1 MAVTVEELVERLL
14 AGNRRALGRI
24 LTLIEDDSPAGR
36 RALQLLYPKA
46 GRAHTVGLTGSA
58 GSGKSTI
65 SGALARELRRRGKT
79 LGIVAIDPTSPFS
92 QGALLGDRIRMQDLT
107 ADPEVFLRSMATRG
121 SLGGLAPS
129 TAGIVA
135 ALDAFGKDV
144 VLVET
149 VGAGQD
155 EVEVAMMA
163 DTTVVVLTP
172 GSGDDVQ
179 AMKAGIMEIADI
191 LVVNKSDLPNADL
204 LARQLAAVV
213 EQSRDRRKTP
223 ILKTSAANEEG
234 IDALADALDEHRA
247 YIEQAGVR
255 DRHKREQAR
264 HQVLA
269 LARQR
274 LIDRVVAAH
283 TDGRL
288 EQLVQQV
295 AAHQIDPHT
304 AAEQLIES
312 TP

>member
-1 MAVTVEELVERLL
+1 MSDTAELVERLL

-24 LTLIEDDSPAGR
+24 LTRIENDTASGR
-36 RALQLLYPKA
+36 EALRLLYPRA
-46 GRAHTVGLTGSA
+46 GKAHTVGLTGSA
-58 GSGKSTI
+58 GSGKSTLT
-65 SGALARELRRRGKT
+65 GALAREFRARGRS

-92 QGALLGDRIRMQDLT
+92 HGALLGDRIRMQDLT
-107 ADPEVFLRSMATRG
+107 ADTNVFLRSMATRG
-121 SLGGLAPS
+121 NLGGLAPS
-129 TAGIVA
+129 TAGVVM

-155 EVEVAMMA
+155 EVEVAAMA

-204 LARQLAAVV
+204 LARQLASIIDAAAKG
-213 EQSRDRRKTP
+213 RRTP
-223 ILKTSAANEEG
+223 IVRTASALNEG
-234 IDALADALDEHRA
+234 IGDLADALDEHRA
-247 YIEQAGVR
+247 YLTTSGEAAAHR
-255 DRHKREQAR
+255 SEQAR

-274 LIDRVVAAH
+274 LIDRLVTTQGSDGSIDEVVA
-283 TDGRL
+283 R
-288 EQLVQQV
+288 VV
-295 AAHQIDPHT
+295 AREIDPHS
-304 AAEQLIES
+304 AADLLVGAG
-312 TP
+312 